1 MDNHKELADARV
13 QVEILKR
20 KKQDEKESS
29 TTKKKKINLTNEE
42 EKMHRAPKTQMALNS
57 ISALH
62 HLKTWKKYNEV
73 SEKEDKK
80 KILEKSIKTKEKYI
94 KDFDSMVKLNDDVI
108 ERAKSLNLI
117 APRKWHE
124 LRLFNQSINQ

>member
-1 MDNHKELADARV
+1 MKESIKEILSCLDKHKELADARV

-29 TTKKKKINLTNEE
+29 TTKQKKINLKNEE

-62 HLKTWKKYNEV
+62 YLKTWEKCNEV

-80 KILEKSIKTKEKYI
+80 KNLEKSIKTKEKI
-94 KDFDSMVKLNDDVI
+94 HKGF
-108 ERAKSLNLI
+108 
-117 APRKWHE
+117 
-124 LRLFNQSINQ
+124 